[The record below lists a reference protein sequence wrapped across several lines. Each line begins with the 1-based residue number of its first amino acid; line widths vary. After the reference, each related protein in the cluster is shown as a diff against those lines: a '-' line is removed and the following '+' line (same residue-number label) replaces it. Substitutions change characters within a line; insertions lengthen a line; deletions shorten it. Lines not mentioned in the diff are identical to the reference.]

1 MAGCLAKQQ
10 KSSSQGQSTT
20 VMPRVTEVV
29 LNLIGGYFTQV
40 DFVLIALQFVIIESG
55 NTIPQLL
62 IPLTLMMIAVET
74 SVDQMGNRELAAM
87 IPILYSSSLLR
98 WAIRYHDY

>member
-1 MAGCLAKQQ
+1 MNTLGRALEQLAGCLAKQQ

-40 DFVLIALQFVIIESG
+40 DFVLIALQFVIIETG

-74 SVDQMGNRELAAM
+74 SVDQIFSTGETEN
-87 IPILYSSSLLR
+87 LLL
-98 WAIRYHDY
+98 

>member
-1 MAGCLAKQQ
+1 
-10 KSSSQGQSTT
+10 
-20 VMPRVTEVV
+20 MPRVTEVV

-74 SVDQMGNRELAAM
+74 SVDQIFSTGETEN
-87 IPILYSSSLLR
+87 LLL
-98 WAIRYHDY
+98 